1 MHRARLTVRT
11 APPPPKPSRG
21 RGNLSTYITLVATA
35 VTLGWIPIY
44 LAIAQ
49 LPSDS
54 ATSGPAAAARIL
66 ETPRPVLGAI

>member
-1 MHRARLTVRT
+1 MYRARLTART

-21 RGNLSTYITLVATA
+21 RGNLSTYITLVAMA

-49 LPSDS
+49 FPSDS
-54 ATSGPAAAARIL
+54 TAHGPVAAVRG
-66 ETPRPVLGAI
+66 TV